1 MTESTQPLDTAYKQ
15 AHAAPAPARRRVHRR
30 SIVID
35 GFVRDDG
42 SLELE
47 AVLTDVKDV
56 DYPISSG
63 LRPAGIPVHEMRVR
77 VVLDPHFTIKEAHA
91 EMPWVPFVGSCDR
104 AAARYEAL
112 VGLNLLRGF
121 RQAVLERL
129 GGVQG
134 CTHLTELLMSL
145 PTAAIQTWATFK
157 KDNEDTGQK
166 PFQLDQCLGLDTRH
180 SEAVRRFYPKW
191 WQGERKTLG
200 PDEAV
205 FPNGCDDGA
214 KVPFL

>member
-1 MTESTQPLDTAYKQ
+1 M
-15 AHAAPAPARRRVHRR
+15 
-30 SIVID
+30 ID

-47 AVLTDVKDV
+47 AALTDVKDV
-56 DYPISSG
+56 DYLISSG
-63 LRPAGIPVHEMRVR
+63 LRPAGVPVHEMRVR
-77 VVLDPHFTIKEAHA
+77 VVLDPHFTIREAYA
-91 EMPWVPFVGSCDR
+91 EMPWVPFFGSCDR
-104 AAARYEAL
+104 AAPRYEAL

-180 SEAVRRFYPKW
+180 SEAVQRFYPKW
-191 WQGERKTLG
+191 WQGGQEDTG
-200 PDEAV
+200 GE
-205 FPNGCDDGA
+205 
-214 KVPFL
+214 